1 MIKEFFVLTE
11 EERNIMMDT
20 PVLITI
26 LIAGADGKID
36 EKEKEWA
43 YKVKVFRS
51 NKEDSR
57 LSSYFTEVGEIFKDR
72 LEELI
77 DELPDNI
84 GERNSKITSRLE
96 KLNDIFPK
104 LDKNFAVEFYK
115 NMLSYAE
122 QIAKASGGVLGYSSI
137 SPEERKWLGLE
148 FIKDPSL

>member
-11 EERNIMMDT
+11 EERNVIMDT
-20 PVLITI
+20 PALITI

-51 NKEDSR
+51 SKEDSR
-57 LSSYFTEVGEIFKDR
+57 LSSYFTEVGGIFKDR

-84 GERNSKITSRLE
+84 GERNSKITSELE
-96 KLNDIFPK
+96 KLNNIFPK
-104 LDKNFAVEFYK
+104 LDKTYAVEFYK

-122 QIAKASGGVLGYSSI
+122 QIAKASGGVLGFSPI